1 MTNIRILKH
10 DDLDHYTQLLSSNT
24 HTYSWDKV
32 YLENISNNDLK
43 QMLYDDDE
51 FCNIIG
57 AFKDDKLVACVTLR
71 QLRQVESSH
80 KAMIENLFLL
90 DKKDESTIL
99 NLMQFAIDYAK
110 SRNIEKL
117 MTCVT
122 SNNISGK
129 IFFSSMGFE
138 TLGLE
143 SKSSKIGD
151 EYFDVHWLLY
161 DIV

>member
-71 QLRQVESSH
+71 QLRQVGSSH

-143 SKSSKIGD
+143 
-151 EYFDVHWLLY
+151 
-161 DIV
+161 

>member
-1 MTNIRILKH
+1 MTNIRILNQN
-10 DDLDHYTQLLSSNT
+10 DLDHYTQLLSSNT

-71 QLRQVESSH
+71 QLRQVGSSH

>member
-43 QMLYDDDE
+43 QMLSDDDE

-71 QLRQVESSH
+71 QLRQVGSSH

-129 IFFSSMGFE
+129 IFFSSMGLE

>member
-1 MTNIRILKH
+1 MTNIRILNQN
-10 DDLDHYTQLLSSNT
+10 DLDHYTQLLFNNT
-24 HTYSWDKV
+24 HTYSWDKA
-32 YLENISNNDLK
+32 YLENLSNDDLK
-43 QMLYDDDE
+43 QMLSDEDE

-71 QLRQVESSH
+71 QLKQVGSSH

-90 DKKDESTIL
+90 DKKDESTLL
-99 NLMQFAIDYAK
+99 NLMQFAIDHAK

-129 IFFSSMGFE
+129 IFFSSIGFE

>member
-43 QMLYDDDE
+43 QMLSDDDE

-71 QLRQVESSH
+71 QLRQVGSSH

-143 SKSSKIGD
+143 SNSSKIGD

>member
-71 QLRQVESSH
+71 QLRQVGSSH

-129 IFFSSMGFE
+129 IFFSSMRFE

>member
-1 MTNIRILKH
+1 MTNIRILNQN
-10 DDLDHYTQLLSSNT
+10 DLDHYTQLLFSNT
-24 HTYSWDKV
+24 HTYSWDKA
-32 YLENISNNDLK
+32 YLENLSNDDLK
-43 QMLYDDDE
+43 QMLSDEDE

-71 QLRQVESSH
+71 QLKQVGSSH

-99 NLMQFAIDYAK
+99 NLMQFAIDHAK

-129 IFFSSMGFE
+129 IFFSSIGFE

-143 SKSSKIGD
+143 PKSSKIGD

>member
-32 YLENISNNDLK
+32 YLENISNNALK

-71 QLRQVESSH
+71 QLRQVGSSH

>member
-1 MTNIRILKH
+1 MTNIRILNQN
-10 DDLDHYTQLLSSNT
+10 DLDHYTQLLSSNT

-43 QMLYDDDE
+43 QMLSDDDE

-71 QLRQVESSH
+71 QLRQVGSSH

>member
-1 MTNIRILKH
+1 MTNIRILNQN
-10 DDLDHYTQLLSSNT
+10 DLDHYTQLLFSNT

-32 YLENISNNDLK
+32 YLENISNEDLK
-43 QMLYDDDE
+43 QMLSDEDE

-71 QLRQVESSH
+71 QLKQVGSSH

-99 NLMQFAIDYAK
+99 NLMQFAIDHAK

-129 IFFSSMGFE
+129 IFFSSIGFE

-143 SKSSKIGD
+143 PKSSKIGD

>member
-43 QMLYDDDE
+43 QMLSDDDE

-71 QLRQVESSH
+71 QLRQVGSSH

-129 IFFSSMGFE
+129 IFFSSKGFE

>member
-1 MTNIRILKH
+1 MTTIRILKQN
-10 DDLDHYTQLLSSNT
+10 DLAYYTQLLSSNS

-32 YLENISNNDLK
+32 YLENISNDDLN
-43 QMLYDDDE
+43 QILSDDE
-51 FCNIIG
+51 AFCNIIG

-71 QLRQVESSH
+71 QLKQVGTSH
-80 KAMIENLFLL
+80 KAMLENLFFL
-90 DKKDESTIL
+90 DKKDETTL
-99 NLMQFAIDYAK
+99 QDLMKAALDHAK

-122 SNNISGK
+122 SNNITGK
-129 IFFSSMGFE
+129 IFFSTLGFE

-143 SKSSKIGD
+143 AKSSKIDD